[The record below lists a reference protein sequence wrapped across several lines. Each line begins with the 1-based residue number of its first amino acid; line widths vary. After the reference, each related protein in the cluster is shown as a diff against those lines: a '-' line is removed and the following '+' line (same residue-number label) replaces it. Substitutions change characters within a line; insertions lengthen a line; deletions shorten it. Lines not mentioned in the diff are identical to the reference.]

1 MEAGS
6 DVCHRNSTCGA
17 SLPMPATADEHLIME
32 RSADWIAQ
40 AEGDLAHAELS
51 VEHSYYDWA
60 CFSAQQASE
69 KAVKAVLYR
78 AGAEPWAHSV
88 PDLFQAVR
96 SLAPVDDALI
106 EAAKEVDKAYI
117 SALYPDTLPAG
128 APRDRYT
135 RAEADRMVSLAGGI
149 IRFCQGLLAQP

>member
-1 MEAGS
+1 
-6 DVCHRNSTCGA
+6 
-17 SLPMPATADEHLIME
+17 ME

-51 VEHSYYDWA
+51 AEHRHYDWA
-60 CFSAQQASE
+60 CFSAQQASD

-78 AGAEPWAHSV
+78 AGAEPWGHSV
-88 PDLFQAVR
+88 PDLLQAVR
-96 SLAPVDDALI
+96 SIASVDDELI

-117 SALYPDTLPAG
+117 SARYPDTLPAG

-135 RAEADRMVSLAGGI
+135 RSEADRMVSHARGI
-149 IRFCQGLLAQP
+149 IRFCQGLLAQL